1 MMNIGQ
7 IIGTGIFSNPA
18 LILQNTGS
26 GGMVLILWVVGA
38 LTATSGLAVF
48 MELGTMLPRSAAEKE
63 YLAYTYPNPRQLIAF
78 VFMIMVGVI
87 SRGAGIAQ
95 GATVFGNNIVFAIAK
110 GTNDWQARG
119 FGAFCITFWI
129 LVNIFSAKNAVRFNN
144 FFTVLK
150 ITLLL
155 LLICVGFAGLAG
167 RLPNQPN
174 LKENFSFQGTI
185 NNAGSYANAIYYVI
199 FSYGGYYNLQKV
211 TDELKDPI
219 KNLPRCGVAS
229 VAFTTVLY
237 LLANV
242 AYLAVLPLEVIA
254 NSNLTVAANL
264 FSTAFGGIFGTKVL
278 PVFVGLSSF
287 GFVGVVTYSGSRVIL
302 EFARQGHLPFDRF
315 FSRLHPKY
323 QTPIP
328 ALLLLYVIALIF
340 LLAPPPG
347 TAFQFIMA
355 FSGYGDYFFAALC
368 GIALLILRRREPELK
383 RYIRAPIPL
392 VLFYL
397 AVCAFTLI
405 FVYIP
410 PTKAPSAYPY
420 WGN

>member
-1 MMNIGQ
+1 
-7 IIGTGIFSNPA
+7 
-18 LILQNTGS
+18 
-26 GGMVLILWVVGA
+26 
-38 LTATSGLAVF
+38 

-63 YLAYTYPNPRQLIAF
+63 YLAYTYPNPRQLAAF

-87 SRGAGIAQ
+87 SRGGGISQ
-95 GATVFGNNIVFAIAK
+95 GATVFGNNIVFAISK

-129 LVNIFSAKNAVRFNN
+129 LVNVFSVKGAIRFNN

-155 LLICVGFAGLAG
+155 LLICVGFAGLSG

-174 LKENFSFQGTI
+174 LKENFSFHGTI

-219 KNLPRCGVAS
+219 KNLPRCGIAS
-229 VAFTTVLY
+229 VAFTTILY

-242 AYLAVLPLEVIA
+242 AYLAVLPLDEIA

-264 FSTAFGGIFGTKVL
+264 FSTAFGGVFGTKVL

-315 FSRLHPKY
+315 FSKLHPTLH
-323 QTPIP
+323 TPVH
-328 ALLLLYVIALIF
+328 ALLLLYVISLIF

-347 TAFQFIMA
+347 TAFQFIMS
-355 FSGYGDYFFAALC
+355 FSGYTDYFF
-368 GIALLILRRREPELK
+368 GNII
-383 RYIRAPIPL
+383 YI
-392 VLFYL
+392 
-397 AVCAFTLI
+397 
-405 FVYIP
+405 
-410 PTKAPSAYPY
+410 
-420 WGN
+420 